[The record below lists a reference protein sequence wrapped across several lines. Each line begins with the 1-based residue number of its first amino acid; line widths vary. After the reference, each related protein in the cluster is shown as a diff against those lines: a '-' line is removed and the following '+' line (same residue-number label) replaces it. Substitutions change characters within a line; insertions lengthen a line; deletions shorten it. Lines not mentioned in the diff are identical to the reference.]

1 MTQPE
6 AWLRGPV
13 DGIPQPLQPA
23 AHALIQARDEVRS
36 LMREFPD
43 HLLWER
49 PAGVASVGFHLQH
62 MAGVIDRLLTYAR
75 GEQLSEKQRAA
86 LASEGEPAN
95 CAIETSLLIDELSA
109 QVDRAL
115 AQLRATPTETLA
127 EPRGVGTKQL
137 PSTVLGLL
145 FHAAEHVQRHAGQLL
160 VTARVVQV
168 ESRE

>member
-23 AHALIQARDEVRS
+23 AHALIQARDEVR
-36 LMREFPD
+36 LMLREFPD

-75 GEQLSEKQRAA
+75 GEQLSEQQRAT
-86 LASEGEPAN
+86 LAAEGEPAA
-95 CAIETSLLIDELSA
+95 CSIETCLLLDELSA

-127 EPRGVGTKQL
+127 ERRGVGTKQL

-168 ESRE
+168 ESGK